1 MAGSACGEARRGN
14 LKLVRRMKWPELE
27 ILLRLTMGMQG
38 CRSKCAV
45 MSAIGGASLYS

>member
-14 LKLVRRMKWPELE
+14 LKLVRMKWPELE
-27 ILLRLTMGMQG
+27 ILLRLTRGMQG